1 MVFSLKRMRRHR
13 AESYRRFSAED
24 EILTLLNEQDRGK
37 EHSTG
42 MFWVENPIK
51 RVPGR
56 LS

>member
-1 MVFSLKRMRRHR
+1 MHR
-13 AESYRRFSAED
+13 AESCRRFSAED

-42 MFWVENPIK
+42 MLWVGNPIK